1 MPRKA
6 LPRKQAKVDSMQ
18 CSMCQHVQG
27 LTLMCVPNSDSASSK
42 WFDTETTCHIQA
54 FSTWH
59 WNRMSCI
66 EALLIEPAFF
76 LPSAFRYKKPGFLP
90 RTPLPQPNE
99 PHNFLCEMAPYMEIC
114 YAYGRG
120 QPCRERQPL
129 WSSHDGLNLTCLD
142 QWHRVRSHGKSSSQ
156 SWRKRIVTQQSEF
169 SL

>member
-42 WFDTETTCHIQA
+42 WFETGTTCHIQA

-66 EALLIEPAFF
+66 EALLIEPGFS
-76 LPSAFRYKKPGFLP
+76 LPSAFRYKKLGFLP
-90 RTPLPQPNE
+90 RTPLPAEWAAQLSMWDGTVYWNL
-99 PHNFLCEMAPYMEIC
+99 LCLW
-114 YAYGRG
+114 GG

-129 WSSHDGLNLTCLD
+129 RNSHDGLNLTSLD
-142 QWHRVRSHGKSSSQ
+142 QCHRVRSHGKSSSQ
-156 SWRKRIVTQQSEF
+156 SCRKRIVTQQSEF